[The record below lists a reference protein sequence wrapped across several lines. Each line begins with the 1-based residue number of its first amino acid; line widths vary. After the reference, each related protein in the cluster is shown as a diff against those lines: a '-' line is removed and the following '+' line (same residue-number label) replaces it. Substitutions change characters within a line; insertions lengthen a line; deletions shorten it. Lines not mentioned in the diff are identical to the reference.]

1 MELLETHLLRTGS
14 RPDGLTRP
22 TFPGDPMIKASSR
35 ASRRASL
42 ARLLLISAVCAFTCA
57 CGGGG
62 SGGAAEPPVV
72 APPAPKAELGWD
84 DGNWDQ
90 KDWQ

>member
-1 MELLETHLLRTGS
+1 MELLETRRIS
-14 RPDGLTRP
+14 P
-22 TFPGDPMIKASSR
+22 TPVTPGKR
-35 ASRRASL
+35 AHSTL
-42 ARLLLISAVCAFTCA
+42 ARLVLIGAACAFTCA

-62 SGGAAEPPVV
+62 GSGGADD
-72 APPAPKAELGWD
+72 PPAVPPPAQKAELGWD